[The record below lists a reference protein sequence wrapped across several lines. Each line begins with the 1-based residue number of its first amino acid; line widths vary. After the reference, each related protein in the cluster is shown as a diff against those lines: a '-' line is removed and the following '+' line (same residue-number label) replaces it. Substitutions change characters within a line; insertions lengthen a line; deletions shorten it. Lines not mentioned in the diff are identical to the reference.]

1 MTLSDISI
9 KKPVFAWMLMAAMI
23 LFGWIGFTRMGVSQL
38 PDVDFPMVNVSISF
52 EGAAPEVMET
62 EVADVVEDAVMTI
75 QGVKEVSSTS
85 RHGNTNV
92 SIEFELN
99 RDIDVAL
106 QEVQTKIAQAQ
117 RQLPREID
125 PPIITKTNPEDQPI
139 MWISL
144 SGEKPIKELMEYTRD
159 HLKDQFTTVSG
170 VGEVFLG
177 GFIEPNLRIW
187 MDLDE
192 MNRRELVVD
201 DVVQAIQTE
210 HAEAPAGR
218 IETGK
223 EELNVRVMGEATSI
237 EEFQNIIIPGRRGAP
252 IWQTFRIKDVAD
264 VEDGL
269 ADIRR
274 ISRVM
279 GKPAVGLGIR
289 KQRGANAVKVA
300 RLVKKKIEEV
310 RKDLPSGMNLAIN
323 FDATQFIEDAT
334 RELSFNLILSAL
346 LTSLV
351 CWLFLGSWSS
361 TLNILLA
368 IPTSVIGSFFIL
380 YTLGFTLNTFTLLG
394 LTLAIG
400 IVVDDAILVLEN
412 IVRYHDQ
419 GFSRIKASLLG
430 AREITFAA
438 LASSVA
444 ILAIFVP
451 VIFMKGIMGKFFFQF
466 GVTMSVAVLL
476 SLVEALTFAP
486 MRCSQ
491 FLESG
496 RETWIGS
503 HMNRWTENLA
513 RFYHGILGWCLA
525 NRWKVVSL
533 SLAIFVGSLSLTK
546 TLKKEFVPSQDQSR
560 FMLRLQTPLGSSLE
574 ITDAVFKK
582 AEAMVMQR
590 PEVARYFGAIGG
602 FGGGEVNTGIMFV
615 TLKPPK
621 DRPRAENKK
630 RAVSQLEVSSAL
642 RKEISTIPGLKRA
655 VAQDLSLAGF
665 TSHRGFPIEFTL
677 RGADWDKLGELSET
691 F

>member
-1 MTLSDISI
+1 
-9 KKPVFAWMLMAAMI
+9 
-23 LFGWIGFTRMGVSQL
+23 
-38 PDVDFPMVNVSISF
+38 
-52 EGAAPEVMET
+52 
-62 EVADVVEDAVMTI
+62 
-75 QGVKEVSSTS
+75 
-85 RHGNTNV
+85 
-92 SIEFELN
+92 
-99 RDIDVAL
+99 
-106 QEVQTKIAQAQ
+106 
-117 RQLPREID
+117 
-125 PPIITKTNPEDQPI
+125 
-139 MWISL
+139 
-144 SGEKPIKELMEYTRD
+144 
-159 HLKDQFTTVSG
+159 
-170 VGEVFLG
+170 
-177 GFIEPNLRIW
+177 
-187 MDLDE
+187 
-192 MNRRELVVD
+192 
-201 DVVQAIQTE
+201 
-210 HAEAPAGR
+210 
-218 IETGK
+218 
-223 EELNVRVMGEATSI
+223 ATSI

-252 IWQTFRIKDVAD
+252 IWQIFRIKDVAD

-513 RFYHGILGWCLA
+513 RFYHGILGWCLT

-533 SLAIFVGSLSLTK
+533 SLAIFVGSLS
-546 TLKKEFVPSQDQSR
+546 
-560 FMLRLQTPLGSSLE
+560 
-574 ITDAVFKK
+574 
-582 AEAMVMQR
+582 
-590 PEVARYFGAIGG
+590 
-602 FGGGEVNTGIMFV
+602 
-615 TLKPPK
+615 
-621 DRPRAENKK
+621 
-630 RAVSQLEVSSAL
+630 
-642 RKEISTIPGLKRA
+642 
-655 VAQDLSLAGF
+655 
-665 TSHRGFPIEFTL
+665 
-677 RGADWDKLGELSET
+677 
-691 F
+691 